1 MMLSLLSVLLFTVAV
16 LACIGRTSVPAR
28 ERLPVT
34 SWGVK
39 DLWRNVLRGI
49 DVCAAHTPLQRVL
62 DQPTDKT
69 TPNGQ

>member
-1 MMLSLLSVLLFTVAV
+1 MLSLLSVVLFTVAV
-16 LACIGRTSVPAR
+16 IAYVGRASMPAR

-34 SWGVK
+34 SWSSQN
-39 DLWRNVLRGI
+39 LWRNARRGI
-49 DVCAAHTPLQRVL
+49 DVCAARTPLQRVL